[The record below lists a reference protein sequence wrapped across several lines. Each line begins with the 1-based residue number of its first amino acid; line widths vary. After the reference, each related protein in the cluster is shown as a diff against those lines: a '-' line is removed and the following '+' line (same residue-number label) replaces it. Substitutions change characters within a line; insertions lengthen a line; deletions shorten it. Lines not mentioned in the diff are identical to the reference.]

1 MVVLDTKIYQ
11 KMKNKSCLSIEK
23 NIKNKKKTPYYNYK
37 KLFKKHLENFHV
49 FLKGCKLILR
59 SYLKSF
65 FDKEQIKTK
74 YQDFFKENSSENLFL
89 KKKF

>member
-1 MVVLDTKIYQ
+1 MVVIDTKIYQ

-23 NIKNKKKTPYYNYK
+23 NIKNKKKRLIIIIRNY
-37 KLFKKHLENFHV
+37 FHLENFHV